1 MKGRL
6 KIPEAAHNGKTVFQT
21 ASAPPDIPLR
31 HPLPATETGTA
42 MLHLYQSNRLEDLAE
57 LLWKIQESSPLS
69 DPLQEEEILVQSQG
83 MRRFIEHALAKS
95 GGIAANLRFS
105 LPAGFNWRLMR
116 ELLPGI
122 PELSPFNTEVMRWRL
137 LELFFSDGLRPA

>member
-1 MKGRL
+1 
-6 KIPEAAHNGKTVFQT
+6 
-21 ASAPPDIPLR
+21 
-31 HPLPATETGTA
+31 

-69 DPLQEEEILVQSQG
+69 NPLQEEEILVQSQG

-116 ELLPGI
+116 ELLPSI

-137 LELFFSDGLRPA
+137 L